1 MQIEKQYIYHS
12 FYSNEFW
19 IEKNRPFLDPL
30 NKEIELSFT
39 GFLKKI

>member
-19 IEKNRPFLDPL
+19 IEKNRDHFQTL
-30 NKEIELSFT
+30 
-39 GFLKKI
+39 